1 MSIGVDR
8 GVADRVLE
16 AELLKAPRL
25 PVISRDS
32 HMSRYLYNQLP
43 EGNLRKQC
51 NTNSGYDQSKYID
64 KSGATWE
71 RSPCC
76 WENPLMLP
84 FAFTL
89 RLRDSSAERLLK
101 YGSSAIVV
109 SRRDAENGN
118 IADGLYQP
126 GTYWFSD
133 PRDAGC
139 LIHCL
144 QDVFPN
150 CCYWLLC
157 CTMMGSEHNEQL
169 EDKLK
174 TSQDDKTSISNR

>member
-8 GVADRVLE
+8 GVADPVLE
-16 AELLKAPRL
+16 AEMLKAPGF
-25 PVISRDS
+25 PVISRES
-32 HMSRYLYNQLP
+32 HISRYLYNQLP
-43 EGNLRKQC
+43 EGNLQGS
-51 NTNSGYDQSKYID
+51 NPHSGSAQSKYKD

-76 WENPLMLP
+76 WENPIMLP

-89 RLRDSSAERLLK
+89 RLRDSSTGRLLK
-101 YGSSAIVV
+101 YGSSAVVV
-109 SRRDAENGN
+109 SRRDAEDGN
-118 IADGLYQP
+118 IADGLYLP
-126 GTYWFSD
+126 GTYWFRD
-133 PRDAGC
+133 PRDAGY
-139 LIHCL
+139 LSHCL

-157 CTMMGSEHNEQL
+157 CTMMAPEYNERL

-174 TSQDDKTSISNR
+174 TRQDEKTGISDR